1 MDNFLPFNK
10 HYTVVTTPLFPPSIF
25 FLCSI
30 SVLISTFTYEQ
41 QQYSKGRTRQNGKR
55 IIFCTALPP
64 SQLLPNH
71 FNLTVTNLHFF
82 FWWKIY
88 INIKRS
94 EMLRRVCCIE
104 AEDCVL
110 SVLYKV
116 HVWCKNILGL
126 LVVVLGLVFEDFQ
139 LIFVGT
145 ASTRHH
151 RTQCRVDQSHC
162 LPCTSVQKLSV
173 KV

>member
-55 IIFCTALPP
+55 MIFCTALPP

-94 EMLRRVCCIE
+94 EMLRRVCCME
-104 AEDCVL
+104 AVDCVECPIQSTCMMQEHFRSIACGSWPGVWSL
-110 SVLYKV
+110 PVNFCWYCFYKTSQNSV
-116 HVWCKNILGL
+116 
-126 LVVVLGLVFEDFQ
+126 
-139 LIFVGT
+139 
-145 ASTRHH
+145 
-151 RTQCRVDQSHC
+151 QSGSEPH
-162 LPCTSVQKLSV
+162 LPCTSVQKLPV

>member
-1 MDNFLPFNK
+1 MLHQCSDFNFHLWTAAVFKGKDKAEWKENDFLYCPSS
-10 HYTVVTTPLFPPSIF
+10 FPIASQSLQPHCHKSSI
-25 FLCSI
+25 
-30 SVLISTFTYEQ
+30 
-41 QQYSKGRTRQNGKR
+41 
-55 IIFCTALPP
+55 
-64 SQLLPNH
+64 
-71 FNLTVTNLHFF
+71 F

-88 INIKRS
+88 INKKRS